1 MPSIRGTGAGGADR
15 RSGGWCTTS
24 LVAAAAV
31 TLVVAIALLA
41 LPGAPRTNPGTSA
54 AAGSPCGTVS
64 KPPARYD
71 HVVWVVLENRAYS
84 QIIGSRSAP
93 YMNRLASR
101 CGLATRFIAETH
113 PSLPNYIAMTSGST
127 QAITDDGPPSEHSLN
142 APSIFS
148 QVGSR
153 GWRSLQESMPS
164 SCKLDDAGDY
174 AVRHNPAAYY
184 QSIRG
189 ACRSASVPLGARPDL
204 GARFTFVT
212 PNLCHDM
219 HDCDVATGD
228 AWLKGFLPKV
238 FSSRTYRAGKTA
250 VFVTW
255 DEDDHSA
262 GNHIATL
269 VVAPGVKPRTRSGVP
284 FDHYSML
291 RTTEELLGL
300 KTYLGDAASATSMR
314 RAFNL

>member
-1 MPSIRGTGAGGADR
+1 VGVAVVALVIVTAL
-15 RSGGWCTTS
+15 
-24 LVAAAAV
+24 LVA
-31 TLVVAIALLA
+31 
-41 LPGAPRTNPGTSA
+41 PGKPQTTRTSA
-54 AAGSPCGTVS
+54 AAGSPCGKVS

-71 HVVWVVLENRAYS
+71 HVVWVVMENRPYS
-84 QIIGSRSAP
+84 QIIGSPSAP
-93 YMNRLASR
+93 YLNRLASR
-101 CGLATRFIAETH
+101 CGLATRFTAETH

-127 QAITDDGPPSEHSLN
+127 QGITDDGPPSEHTLN

-164 SCKLDDAGDY
+164 NCKLDDAGDY

-184 QSIRG
+184 RNIRG
-189 ACRSASVPLGARPDL
+189 ACRSASVPLGNRPDL

-212 PNLCHDM
+212 PNLCNDM

-238 FSSRTYRAGKTA
+238 YSSRSYRAGRTA

-255 DEDDHSA
+255 DEDDRS
-262 GNHIATL
+262 GDNQIATL
-269 VVAPGVKPRTRSGVP
+269 LIAPGIKPGTRSGVP
-284 FDHYSML
+284 FEHYSML

-300 KTYLGDAASATSMR
+300 RTFLGNAASARSMR
-314 RAFNL
+314 GAFNL